1 MLVWSDDRLQWT
13 SQERQIM
20 LRTRAI
26 LALTA
31 LLTIVGCGDER
42 ADSLSL
48 QHARVANPPWPI
60 ETFDLVDQTG
70 ASFSRDDLE
79 GRWTLLFSGFTHCP
93 DVCPATLGILRAAQR
108 GLDRSQA
115 LRTVFVSV
123 DPERDTPERLA
134 EYLAWFDEDW
144 VGLTGEREQL
154 DRLLGSLQ
162 MAHVRVPTGDGE
174 YTVDHATAVALIDP
188 LGRMAAYWRPPLDA
202 AMLRDDLAALPS
214 P

>member
-1 MLVWSDDRLQWT
+1 
-13 SQERQIM
+13 M
-20 LRTRAI
+20 LRPRAI
-26 LALTA
+26 LALAA
-31 LLTIVGCGDER
+31 LLTIVGCSDER

-60 ETFDLVDQTG
+60 ETFDLLDQTG

-93 DVCPATLGILRAAQR
+93 DVCPTTLGILRAAQR

-188 LGRMAAYWRPPLDA
+188 LGRMAAYWRPPFDA
-202 AMLRDDLAALPS
+202 AKLRDDLAALPS